1 MNYMK
6 KKRILVLSWGQWHD
20 RESNKDK
27 ATLQILV
34 RRDDGVAAV
43 RIQAIKSAVV
53 EWCGFFSSLPEE
65 GDVDVIWYDA
75 RTVVQVLSL
84 LYPRGVLHELK
95 VDESFT
101 WGDIT
106 RCADAATYLDAPTA
120 LNQLYTILQSHVK
133 KCFERLYRPRG
144 VPPKG
149 LYPAVWAMEATEMH
163 RGTDYFTQSLTQSDF
178 NGGFAFYAPAWFF
191 SLSEEERV
199 PFAEIVR
206 PYLMQWVHDHTH
218 SICTTAQRAGDA
230 SLSVCGGPV
239 ESARKECDFFENRV
253 SMISYYLFRLV
264 PGPLVPTVNH
274 DGPRVTGPRW
284 LANQLEDNGLDLK
297 RRRFWTSTST
307 QTEAPPLVRPG
318 DKRPRSEGSSD
329 E

>member
-1 MNYMK
+1 VCPVPLTV
-6 KKRILVLSWGQWHD
+6 RGI
-20 RESNKDK
+20 
-27 ATLQILV
+27 V

-53 EWCGFFSSLPEE
+53 DWCGFFSSLPEE
-65 GDVDVIWYDA
+65 EGDLDVVGYDA

-84 LYPRGVLHELK
+84 LYPRGVLRELK

-101 WGDIT
+101 WEDIT

-133 KCFERLYRPRG
+133 KCFDRLDRPRG

-163 RGTDYFTQSLTQSDF
+163 RGTDYFLQSLTQSDF
-178 NGGFAFYAPAWFF
+178 REGFAFYAPAWFF

-206 PYLMQWVHDHTH
+206 PYLMRWVYDHID
-218 SICTTAQRAGDA
+218 SI
-230 SLSVCGGPV
+230 
-239 ESARKECDFFENRV
+239 
-253 SMISYYLFRLV
+253 
-264 PGPLVPTVNH
+264 
-274 DGPRVTGPRW
+274 
-284 LANQLEDNGLDLK
+284 
-297 RRRFWTSTST
+297 
-307 QTEAPPLVRPG
+307 
-318 DKRPRSEGSSD
+318 RPRHWSTHKSA
-329 E
+329 

>member
-1 MNYMK
+1 M
-6 KKRILVLSWGQWHD
+6 
-20 RESNKDK
+20 
-27 ATLQILV
+27 
-34 RRDDGVAAV
+34 
-43 RIQAIKSAVV
+43 
-53 EWCGFFSSLPEE
+53 
-65 GDVDVIWYDA
+65 
-75 RTVVQVLSL
+75 LSL
-84 LYPRGVLHELK
+84 LYPRGVLRELK

-101 WGDIT
+101 WEDIT

-133 KCFERLYRPRG
+133 KCFDRLDRPRG

-163 RGTDYFTQSLTQSDF
+163 RGTDYFLQSLTQSDF
-178 NGGFAFYAPAWFF
+178 REGFAFYAPAWFF

-206 PYLMQWVHDHTH
+206 PYLMRWVYDHIDLIRH
-218 SICTTAQRAGDA
+218 RAERRQPLDLVDVKFAERG
-230 SLSVCGGPV
+230 SEITC
-239 ESARKECDFFENRV
+239 
-253 SMISYYLFRLV
+253 YLFRLV
-264 PGPLVPTVNH
+264 PGPLVPTVTY

-297 RRRFWTSTST
+297 RCRSRTCKST

-318 DKRPRSEGSSD
+318 DKRPRSEGSEES
-329 E
+329 EGPEIQSKST